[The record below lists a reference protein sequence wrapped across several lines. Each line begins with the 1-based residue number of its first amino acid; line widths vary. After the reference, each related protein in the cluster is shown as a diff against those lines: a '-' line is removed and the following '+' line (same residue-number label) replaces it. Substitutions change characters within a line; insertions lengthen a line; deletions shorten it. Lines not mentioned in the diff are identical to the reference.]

1 MHMKKTTCIF
11 FLVLSIVICM
21 CTTAC
26 GNSEEVK
33 EKPAEIGKWHADYK
47 LSDMDSS
54 GMADEDKALFSML
67 AGNTVMGIDVEFC
80 EDGSFTYDINTD
92 EIEKAVSKS
101 VSTFTSWF
109 FDYDVSIF
117 TDRLVEA
124 ALQDVMS
131 SSKNNYLGD
140 YTKSDDGIITAVDGD
155 KLIFKIKANRLI
167 QIDDN
172 GDEVITFTK
181 ADNSI
186 E

>member
-1 MHMKKTTCIF
+1 MKKITCLISIILS
-11 FLVLSIVICM
+11 LVLCM
-21 CTTAC
+21 CVTAC
-26 GNSEEVK
+26 GSGGEVK
-33 EKPAEIGKWHADYK
+33 EIPAEIGKWHADYK

-54 GMADEDKALFSML
+54 GMAEEDKALFSML

-92 EIEKAVSKS
+92 EIEDAVSKS

-109 FDYDVSIF
+109 FDYDISIF

-124 ALQDVMS
+124 ALQDVMNG
-131 SSKNNYLGD
+131 SKNNYLGD
-140 YTKSDDGIITAVDGD
+140 YSKSDDGIITAIDGD
-155 KLIFKIKANRLI
+155 KLLFKIKANRLI

-181 ADNSI
+181 ADNSN

>member
-1 MHMKKTTCIF
+1 MKKTTCVI
-11 FLVLSIVICM
+11 FLVLSLVLCM

-101 VSTFTSWF
+101 VSTFTSWI
-109 FDYDVSIF
+109 FDYDISIF

-155 KLIFKIKANRLI
+155 KLLFKIKANRLI

-181 ADNSI
+181 ADNSK

>member
-1 MHMKKTTCIF
+1 MRKSIC
-11 FLVLSIVICM
+11 FLFVIILLFLCV
-21 CTTAC
+21 CVTAC
-26 GNSEEVK
+26 GNSEKAKE

-54 GMADEDKALFSML
+54 SMADEDKALFSML

-80 EDGSFTYDINTD
+80 EDGSFTYDINTE
-92 EIEKAVSKS
+92 EIENAVSKS
-101 VSTFTSWF
+101 ISTFTSWF
-109 FDYDVSIF
+109 LDYDISIF

-131 SSKNNYLGD
+131 GSKNNYLGD
-140 YTKSDDGIITAVDGD
+140 YSKSEDGIITAVDGD
-155 KLIFKIKANRLI
+155 KLLFKIKANRLI

-181 ADNSI
+181 ADNSK

>member
-1 MHMKKTTCIF
+1 MKKTTSII
-11 FLVLSIVICM
+11 LILLSLILCM
-21 CTTAC
+21 CATAC
-26 GNSEEVK
+26 GSSEEVK
-33 EKPAEIGKWHADYK
+33 EVPAEIGKWHADYK

-54 GMADEDKALFSML
+54 GMAEEDKALFSML

-80 EDGSFTYDINTD
+80 DDGSFTYDINTD
-92 EIEKAVSKS
+92 EIESAMSKS
-101 VSTFTSWF
+101 ISTFTSWF
-109 FDYDVSIF
+109 FDYDISLF

-140 YTKSDDGIITAVDGD
+140 YSKSDDGIITAIDGD
-155 KLIFKIKANRLI
+155 KLLFKIKANRLI

-172 GDEVITFTK
+172 GNEVITFTK
-181 ADNSI
+181 ADNSK

>member
-1 MHMKKTTCIF
+1 MRTFK
-11 FLVLSIVICM
+11 IVIFM
-21 CTTAC
+21 LLTTLFCSFFTGC
-26 GNSEEVK
+26 GDAEPEKKIGPEV
-33 EKPAEIGKWHADYK
+33 GTWHADYK

-54 GMADEDKALFSML
+54 GMAEEDKALFSML
-67 AGNTVMGIDVEFC
+67 AGNTVIGIDVEFC

-92 EIEKAVSKS
+92 EIENAVSKS
-101 VSTFTSWF
+101 ISTFSSWF
-109 FDYDVSIF
+109 FDYDISIF

-131 SSKNNYLGD
+131 GSKNNYLGD
-140 YTKSDDGIITAVDGD
+140 YSKSDDEIITAIDGD
-155 KLIFKIKANRLI
+155 KLLFKIKANRLI

-181 ADNSI
+181 ADNSK

>member
-1 MHMKKTTCIF
+1 MKKFQYSFIIILTFVLCF
-11 FLVLSIVICM
+11 FA
-21 CTTAC
+21 TAC
-26 GNSEEVK
+26 SNGEETK
-33 EKPAEIGKWHADYK
+33 EIPAEIGKWHADYK

-54 GMADEDKALFSML
+54 GMADEDKALFSLL

-92 EIEKAVSKS
+92 EIENAISKS

-109 FDYDVSIF
+109 FDYDISIF

-131 SSKNNYLGD
+131 GNKNNYLGD
-140 YTKSDDGIITAVDGD
+140 YSKSDDGIITAIDGD
-155 KLIFKIKANRLI
+155 KLLFKIKANRLI

-181 ADNSI
+181 ADNSK

>member
-1 MHMKKTTCIF
+1 MKKTSCIIF
-11 FLVLSIVICM
+11 IVFSLVLCM

-26 GNSEEVK
+26 GNSEKAK

-101 VSTFTSWF
+101 VSTFTSF
-109 FDYDVSIF
+109 FFKYDISVF

-124 ALQDVMS
+124 ALQDVLNG
-131 SSKNNYLGD
+131 SKNNYLGD
-140 YTKSDDGIITAVDGD
+140 YSKSEDGIITAIDGD
-155 KLIFKIKANRLI
+155 VLLFKIKANRLI
-167 QIDDN
+167 QIDEN
-172 GDEVITFTK
+172 GAEVITFMK
-181 ADNSI
+181 ADNSQ